1 MRREPVLDTGPTCGD
16 RRPMPTK
23 LKKSYS
29 AREVAAL
36 TGLTARQ
43 LQWWDA
49 RQLLSA
55 SIASR
60 PTAAGGFT
68 ERRYSPVE
76 LYELSALA
84 ELRRHGFTVQR
95 VRKILAAL
103 REHFGIRLF
112 EALGDDG
119 PVTLLVDGQDI
130 YARTDEGAFYNLLE
144 APGQPLLVLGEDSFK
159 TLRARV
165 GVSRRRS
172 TKRKRSPASER

>member
-1 MRREPVLDTGPTCGD
+1 
-16 RRPMPTK
+16 MPTT

-49 RQLLSA
+49 RQLLAA
-55 SIASR
+55 SVASR

-68 ERRYSPVE
+68 ERRYSPVD

-84 ELRRHGFTVQR
+84 ELRRRGFTVQR
-95 VRKILAAL
+95 IRTILTVL

-112 EALGDDG
+112 DALGDDG
-119 PVTLLVDGQDI
+119 SVTLLVDGEDI
-130 YARTDEGAFYNLLE
+130 YARTDTGAFFNLLQS
-144 APGQPLLVLGEDSFK
+144 PGQPLLVLGEDSFK
-159 TLRARV
+159 TLRARLT
-165 GVSRRRS
+165 GRKSRRPS
-172 TKRKRSPASER
+172 

>member
-1 MRREPVLDTGPTCGD
+1 VS
-16 RRPMPTK
+16 TK

-55 SIASR
+55 SVASR

-68 ERRYSPVE
+68 ERRYSPVD

-84 ELRRHGFTVQR
+84 ELRRQGFTVQR
-95 VRKILAAL
+95 IRKILAAL

-112 EALGDDG
+112 EALGGDG
-119 PVTLLVDGQDI
+119 PVTLLVDGLDI
-130 YARTDEGAFYNLLE
+130 YARTEAGAFYNLLE
-144 APGQPLLVLGEDSFK
+144 SPGQPLLVLGEDGLK

-165 GVSRRRS
+165 GAAKRRS
-172 TKRKRSPASER
+172 TKRKRSATSER

>member
-1 MRREPVLDTGPTCGD
+1 V
-16 RRPMPTK
+16 PTK

-49 RQLLSA
+49 RRLLSA
-55 SIASR
+55 SVASR

-95 VRKILAAL
+95 IRKILAAL

-112 EALGDDG
+112 EALGDGG

-165 GVSRRRS
+165 GVSRRKVA
-172 TKRKRSPASER
+172 KRKRSPTSER

>member
-1 MRREPVLDTGPTCGD
+1 
-16 RRPMPTK
+16 MPTQ

-55 SIASR
+55 SVASR

-68 ERRYSPVE
+68 ERRYSPVD

-84 ELRRHGFTVQR
+84 ELRRLGFTVQR
-95 VRKILAAL
+95 IRKILTVL
-103 REHFGIRLF
+103 REQFSIRLF
-112 EALGDDG
+112 DALGDGG
-119 PVTLLVDGQDI
+119 PITLMVDGVDV
-130 YARTDEGAFYNLLE
+130 YARTDAGAFYKLLQSPE
-144 APGQPLLVLGEDSFK
+144 QPLLVLGEDGFK
-159 TLRARV
+159 ALRARLS
-165 GVSRRRS
+165 G
-172 TKRKRSPASER
+172 RKRRNPAKRTRRTV

>member
-1 MRREPVLDTGPTCGD
+1 
-16 RRPMPTK
+16 MPTK
-23 LKKSYS
+23 LKKSYG

-55 SIASR
+55 SVASR

-68 ERRYSPVE
+68 ERRYSPVD

-84 ELRRHGFTVQR
+84 ELRRRGFTVQR
-95 VRKILAAL
+95 IRKILTAL
-103 REHFGIRLF
+103 RAHFGIRLF

-119 PVTLLVDGQDI
+119 PVTLLVDGLDI
-130 YARTDEGAFYNLLE
+130 YARTDAGAFSNLLQS
-144 APGQPLLVLGEDSFK
+144 PGQPLLVLGEDSFRP
-159 TLRARV
+159 LRARV
-165 GVSRRRS
+165 GAPRRRS
-172 TKRKRSPASER
+172 TKRKQSAAKVPRGTESGDGIG

>member
-1 MRREPVLDTGPTCGD
+1 VPA
-16 RRPMPTK
+16 K

-43 LQWWDA
+43 LQWWDS

-60 PTAAGGFT
+60 PTKAGGFT
-68 ERRYSPVE
+68 ERRYSPID

-84 ELRRHGFTVQR
+84 ELRRRGFTVQR
-95 VRKILAAL
+95 IRKVLAAL

-112 EALGDDG
+112 DALDDSG
-119 PVTLLVDGQDI
+119 PVSLWLDRGNV
-130 YARTDEGAFYNLLE
+130 YARTTAGALHNLLQVPE
-144 APGQPLLVLGEDSFK
+144 QPLLAVDAEGLEVLDARPGRR
-159 TLRARV
+159 LRRK
-165 GVSRRRS
+165 
-172 TKRKRSPASER
+172 TKRKTES

>member
-1 MRREPVLDTGPTCGD
+1 
-16 RRPMPTK
+16 MPTK

-55 SIASR
+55 SVASR

-68 ERRYSPVE
+68 ERRYSPVD

-84 ELRRHGFTVQR
+84 ELRRRGFTVQR
-95 VRKILAAL
+95 IRKILTVL
-103 REHFGIRLF
+103 REQFNIRLF
-112 EALGDDG
+112 DAIGEDG
-119 PVTLLVDGQDI
+119 PVTLMLDGVDI
-130 YARTDEGAFYNLLE
+130 YARTETGAFYNLLQSPE
-144 APGQPLLVLGEDSFK
+144 QPLLVLGEDSFK
-159 TLRARV
+159 ALRVRL
-165 GVSRRRS
+165 SS
-172 TKRKRSPASER
+172 RKRRKPAKRTQPTAER

>member
-1 MRREPVLDTGPTCGD
+1 
-16 RRPMPTK
+16 MPTT

-55 SIASR
+55 SVASK

-68 ERRYSPVE
+68 ERRYSPVD

-84 ELRRHGFTVQR
+84 ELRRRGFTAQR
-95 VRKILAAL
+95 IRKILTAL
-103 REHFGIRLF
+103 RQHFGIRLF

-119 PVTLLVDGQDI
+119 PITLLVDELDI
-130 YARTDEGAFYNLLE
+130 YARTDSGAFYNLLQS
-144 APGQPLLVLGEDSFK
+144 PGQPLLVLGEDSFK
-159 TLRARV
+159 TLRARL
-165 GVSRRRS
+165 R
-172 TKRKRSPASER
+172 RKRRKPAHRKT

>member
-1 MRREPVLDTGPTCGD
+1 
-16 RRPMPTK
+16 MPTQ

-55 SIASR
+55 SVASR

-68 ERRYSPVE
+68 ERRYSPVD

-84 ELRRHGFTVQR
+84 ELRRLGFTVQR
-95 VRKILAAL
+95 IRKILTVL
-103 REHFGIRLF
+103 REQFSIRLF
-112 EALGDDG
+112 DALGDGG
-119 PVTLLVDGQDI
+119 PITLMVDGVDV
-130 YARTDEGAFYNLLE
+130 YARTDAGAFYNLLQSPE
-144 APGQPLLVLGEDSFK
+144 QPLLVLGEDGFK
-159 TLRARV
+159 ALRARLS
-165 GVSRRRS
+165 G
-172 TKRKRSPASER
+172 RKRRNPAKRTRRTV